1 MARITVE
8 DCLEKVDNRFE
19 LVLTGARRARQIANG
34 ADPMVDRE
42 NDKPTVI
49 ALREIADGEPARRSR
64 TERWQESL
72 RELASRRGPIEI
84 SVPGNN
90 AKSLNWRVRLLEIS
104 RDRLDEIEAK
114 ARAAEAVVSE
124 EESEEQAQD
133 ATPTE

>member
-49 ALREIADGEPARRSR
+49 ALREIAVG
-64 TERWQESL
+64 
-72 RELASRRGPIEI
+72 
-84 SVPGNN
+84 
-90 AKSLNWRVRLLEIS
+90 EIS